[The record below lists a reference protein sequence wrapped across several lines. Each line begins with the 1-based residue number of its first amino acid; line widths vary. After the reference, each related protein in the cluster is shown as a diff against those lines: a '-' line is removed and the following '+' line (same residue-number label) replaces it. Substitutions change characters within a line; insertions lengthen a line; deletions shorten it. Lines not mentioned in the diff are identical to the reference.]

1 MAVSTQ
7 RALPALPTGTLM
19 IGALIGAGSGLVAGG
34 LVGLLGLP
42 ALQALCGGLAL
53 AVPLGLAGA
62 GFEALAA
69 LRVVRTGVFA
79 SVALYWL
86 FAFPLA
92 RLLHEVLFGLLVSG
106 RAAPP
111 DDVLAFLAFQGLVS
125 MGYAIGF
132 LWLRERIALCR
143 RGWRR

>member
-1 MAVSTQ
+1 MNKTRSPLLTDAVVI
-7 RALPALPTGTLM
+7 GT
-19 IGALIGAGSGLVAGG
+19 LIGAGSGLIAGG
-34 LVGLLGLP
+34 LVGLLGMS
-42 ALQALCGGLAL
+42 ALHALLGGLAL

-62 GFEALAA
+62 GFELLAA
-69 LRVVRTGVFA
+69 AGVLRTSVFA
-79 SVALYWL
+79 AVALYWL

-106 RAAPP
+106 RPTPP

-132 LWLRERIALCR
+132 LWLRERLALYRMR
-143 RGWRR
+143 RRS